1 MCYNRRCE
9 STQTMDDYT
18 DIPID
23 ESDDPE
29 QSEADV
35 QRQLIAEFNAARKA
49 GDKADAERIARMFLS
64 YPWSKPPG
72 SSGAFAMRMFIERTD
87 AAQRE
92 KEGHENICVLRK
104 CLYKKWNYHLA
115 LSTLEEIE
123 RLRKEGWTVCADDRE
138 LIEGCRMR
146 CEEHV
151 ASEQKEARWNKLC
164 DDLRQAVHKR
174 DAAAITRILSAPEF
188 RRREPEDESLMWR
201 AERIIYRRGNT
212 EIPTKLL
219 PFIAV
224 AALLIAII
232 GLSVRHQRSNVF
244 NEKCIA
250 EADKLEALLDTFD
263 PIEQI
268 SAELSY
274 LQHEDPEVLSDSR
287 VFSYF
292 DKLEKMKADNLVRT
306 NEIASLLVELET
318 IANDNWKG
326 ATEDTIHK
334 IERVDDLLKP
344 HDIVYAKR
352 LNQVKES
359 AIAYSEVKR
368 DNKRK
373 DAEQYVLRLAPIL
386 DSVAKRLNVEL
397 PDEELLSLAQKCE
410 EALVKWNNSFAK
422 GADDLNARLSGPR
435 QRFREAKKKQ
445 ENVATILSQLK
456 IAIRAID
463 VLTLRELLRSSYST
477 YTPIASLAPL
487 PYSADDVRSVLNGLA
502 DELYVQDGDKKEP
515 IGIRRA
521 YSAGKIQFDPFG
533 KAYKR
538 NKNSIVP
545 HVANG
550 ASLTTPLYILRR
562 DNGGLVL
569 RRALIRRNEKWG
581 IVSQAVKDDLIL
593 GEPLFQIR

>member
-1 MCYNRRCE
+1 
-9 STQTMDDYT
+9 MDDYT
-18 DIPID
+18 DITIG
-23 ESDDPE
+23 ENDDPE

-35 QRQLIAEFNAARKA
+35 QRQLFAEFNAARKA

-92 KEGHENICVLRK
+92 KEGHENICILRK

-151 ASEQKEARWNKLC
+151 VSEQKEARWNKLC
-164 DDLRQAVHKR
+164 SDLRHAVHKR
-174 DAAAITRILSAPEF
+174 DASAITRILSAPEF
-188 RRREPEDESLMWR
+188 RSREPDDESLMWR
-201 AERIIYRRGNT
+201 AERIIDKRSNT
-212 EIPTKLL
+212 EIPLKIL
-219 PFIAV
+219 PFVGV
-224 AALLIAII
+224 AAVLIAII
-232 GLSVRHQRSNVF
+232 GFSVRNSRSRIL

-287 VFSYF
+287 VFVFF

-306 NEIASLLVELET
+306 NEIASLLGELET
-318 IANDNWKG
+318 IANNNWEE
-326 ATEDTIHK
+326 ANESTIDK
-334 IERVDDLLKP
+334 IERVDELLKP
-344 HDIVYAKR
+344 QDVTYSRR
-352 LNQVKES
+352 LTQVKES
-359 AIAYSEVKR
+359 AIAYSETKR
-368 DNKRK
+368 DTKRK
-373 DAEQYVLRLAPIL
+373 NAEQYVLRLAPIL
-386 DSVAKRLNVEL
+386 DSVAKRLNTEL
-397 PDEELLSLAQKCE
+397 PDEELQSLAQKCE
-410 EALVKWNNSFAK
+410 EALSKWNNSFAK
-422 GADDLNARLSGPR
+422 GADDLNARISGPR

-445 ENVATILSQLK
+445 DDVVAVLARLK
-456 IAIRAID
+456 TAVRAID
-463 VLTLRELLRSSYST
+463 VITLREQLFSSYSS
-477 YTPIASLAPL
+477 YGPVASLPPL
-487 PYSADDVRSVLNGLA
+487 PYSADDVRGVLNGLA
-502 DELYVQDGDKKEP
+502 DFYVQDGDKKEP
-515 IGIRRA
+515 IGIRRV
-521 YSAGKIQFDPFG
+521 YSAGKIQFDPLS
-533 KAYKR
+533 KTYKR
-538 NKNSIVP
+538 NKASIVP
-545 HVANG
+545 HVATG
-550 ASLTTPLYILRR
+550 ASLTAPLYILRR
-562 DNGGLVL
+562 DNGALVL

-593 GEPLFQIR
+593 GEPLFQIH

>member
-1 MCYNRRCE
+1 
-9 STQTMDDYT
+9 MDDYT
-18 DIPID
+18 NIPID
-23 ESDDPE
+23 ETDDPA
-29 QSEADV
+29 QSEAEV

-92 KEGHENICVLRK
+92 KEGHENICVLRR

-123 RLRKEGWTVCADDRE
+123 RLRKEGWIVCADDRE
-138 LIEGCRMR
+138 LIEACRMR

-151 ASEQKEARWNKLC
+151 VSEQKEARWNKLC

-174 DAAAITRILSAPEF
+174 DASAIARILSAPEF
-188 RRREPEDESLMWR
+188 RSREPEDESLMWR
-201 AERIIYRRGNT
+201 AERIIDRRSHS
-212 EIPTKLL
+212 EMPVKLL
-219 PFIAV
+219 PFVAV

-232 GLSVRHQRSNVF
+232 GFSVRNSRSKIF
-244 NEKCIA
+244 NEKCID

-268 SAELSY
+268 SAEISY

-287 VFSYF
+287 IFAF
-292 DKLEKMKADNLVRT
+292 IDKLEKMKADNLVRT

-318 IANDNWKG
+318 IANDNWKDANEG
-326 ATEDTIHK
+326 TIDK
-334 IERVDDLLKP
+334 IERVDELLKP
-344 HDIVYAKR
+344 HDAVYAKR
-352 LNQVKES
+352 LLQVKES
-359 AIAYSEVKR
+359 AIAYSETKR

-386 DSVAKRLNVEL
+386 DSVARRLDTEL
-397 PDEELLSLAQKCE
+397 PDEELQSLAQKCE
-410 EALVKWNNSFAK
+410 EALLKWRDSFAK
-422 GADDLNARLSGPR
+422 SADDLNARLAGPR
-435 QRFREAKKKQ
+435 QHFREAKKKQ
-445 ENVATILSQLK
+445 EDVATVFSRLK
-456 IAIRAID
+456 SAVRAID
-463 VLTLRELLRSSYST
+463 VITLRELLSSSYSS
-477 YTPIASLAPL
+477 YEPIASLAPL
-487 PYSADDVRSVLNGLA
+487 PYSSDDVRGVLNGLA
-502 DELYVQDGDKKEP
+502 EELYVQDDDKKEP

-550 ASLTTPLYILRR
+550 VSLTAPLYILRR
-562 DNGGLVL
+562 ENGELVL
-569 RRALIRRNEKWG
+569 RRALIRRDDKWG